1 MIFLAPDWRQGAT
14 TWADED
20 CTMSAP
26 SLEPCGTGAVHR
38 IYQPHP
44 AAKAPIISNHIES
57 QDRTRTRPR
66 DIWSMRSKHM
76 PRLCYLMLYI
86 YMQGIYIYIIYI
98 SDITFG
104 ETSSRRRG
112 SFWFPASSPQAIC
125 HTSAVRHQ
133 VLRGTRQKPG
143 ETTQSE
149 RNECIDFRLPSGELT
164 QQWKMAVYSGFSH

>member
-86 YMQGIYIYIIYI
+86 CKAYIYILYIYI
-98 SDITFG
+98 RYHIRRNFLSASRLFLVPRIISPG
-104 ETSSRRRG
+104 YLPYLGCETPGTQRYETKTWRDN
-112 SFWFPASSPQAIC
+112 
-125 HTSAVRHQ
+125 TVR
-133 VLRGTRQKPG
+133 T
-143 ETTQSE
+143 E
-149 RNECIDFRLPSGELT
+149 R
-164 QQWKMAVYSGFSH
+164 MH